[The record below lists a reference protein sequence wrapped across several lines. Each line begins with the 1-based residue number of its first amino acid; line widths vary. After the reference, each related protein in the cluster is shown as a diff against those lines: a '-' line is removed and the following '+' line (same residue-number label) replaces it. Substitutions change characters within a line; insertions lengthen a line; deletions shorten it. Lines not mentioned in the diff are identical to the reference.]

1 MKNKSKSFREILEI
15 KDKIFL
21 LQKVKNK
28 ENKREQEIQQF
39 LKIIDEIEKV
49 LELLEG
55 ISSKGYFEEINGT
68 IKINKGNEECISNGK
83 EYASVKELLN
93 YLESIF
99 EKQENEE
106 MKNWNLYEC
115 INEYIKEIFIKNEI
129 TFEKIFEKSKKSN

>member
-15 KDKIFL
+15 KDKILL

-28 ENKREQEIQQF
+28 ENKREEIQQF

-68 IKINKGNEECISNGK
+68 IKINEGNEECISNGK

-93 YLESIF
+93 YLE
-99 EKQENEE
+99 
-106 MKNWNLYEC
+106 
-115 INEYIKEIFIKNEI
+115 
-129 TFEKIFEKSKKSN
+129 

>member
-49 LELLEG
+49 L
-55 ISSKGYFEEINGT
+55 
-68 IKINKGNEECISNGK
+68 
-83 EYASVKELLN
+83 N
-93 YLESIF
+93 Y
-99 EKQENEE
+99 
-106 MKNWNLYEC
+106 
-115 INEYIKEIFIKNEI
+115 
-129 TFEKIFEKSKKSN
+129 

>member
-39 LKIIDEIEKV
+39 LKIIEKV

-83 EYASVKELLN
+83 
-93 YLESIF
+93 
-99 EKQENEE
+99 
-106 MKNWNLYEC
+106 
-115 INEYIKEIFIKNEI
+115 
-129 TFEKIFEKSKKSN
+129 